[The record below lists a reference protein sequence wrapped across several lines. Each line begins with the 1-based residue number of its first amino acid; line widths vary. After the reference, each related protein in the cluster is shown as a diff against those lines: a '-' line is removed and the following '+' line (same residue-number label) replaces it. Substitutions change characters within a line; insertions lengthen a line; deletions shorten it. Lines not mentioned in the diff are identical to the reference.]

1 MPGSSPSAEG
11 QSTNMKVCSLV
22 RPSADTPTVPKRRRR
37 NGSFRK
43 DFDYAN
49 TYNGRFVESDS
60 RFATLANVSD
70 SIGHEDESTPRT
82 HNWVRVGYIS
92 DASGVDGVAQN
103 SEGSSLLEG
112 QLVVKSRK
120 DIEGNTVA
128 WEVPVRVASQGRVVA
143 AKSSLNAEKNVV
155 VQTRILPLLLLEVR
169 DHIATV
175 QPPKVW
181 LGVDTPEWR
190 WTDTR
195 HFTTSSAYSFLSDTD
210 SNSTITLWK
219 KVWALLIPQR
229 VKSFVWITLY
239 NHMDHILCHCVTARG
254 LWARVIHPELLVE
267 FLHISFDVW
276 LQCNLTSTYGST
288 YGDRWDSWFAIYCWL
303 LWKDRCSVVLDSDH
317 VPREDVLARGDRL
330 VSECVSVLSSRLR
343 NPTFDFIQPPQW
355 SQPALGW
362 VKGSTAEDLG
372 AGHAEAAR
380 VDDLGLSSVVIYV
393 GSGISDGIKG
403 SGALK
408 QRMPITCVIDGGQHS
423 SGEHKPAQLR
433 ALKQRMPITCVVH
446 VWFS

>member
-22 RPSADTPTVPKRRRR
+22 RPSADTPTCGKYGHAKEVCGIAPPTETIAAEANVQRNPDDLYGPWMQVPKRRRR

-155 VQTRILPLLLLEVR
+155 VQNVGPKKKKRDVQNSSTPTLAVGLSNLMEDITNVEVLE
-169 DHIATV
+169 
-175 QPPKVW
+175 
-181 LGVDTPEWR
+181 
-190 WTDTR
+190 
-195 HFTTSSAYSFLSDTD
+195 
-210 SNSTITLWK
+210 NSK
-219 KVWALLIPQR
+219 
-229 VKSFVWITLY
+229 
-239 NHMDHILCHCVTARG
+239 
-254 LWARVIHPELLVE
+254 
-267 FLHISFDVW
+267 
-276 LQCNLTSTYGST
+276 
-288 YGDRWDSWFAIYCWL
+288 
-303 LWKDRCSVVLDSDH
+303 
-317 VPREDVLARGDRL
+317 
-330 VSECVSVLSSRLR
+330 
-343 NPTFDFIQPPQW
+343 
-355 SQPALGW
+355 
-362 VKGSTAEDLG
+362 LG
-372 AGHAEAAR
+372 A
-380 VDDLGLSSVVIYV
+380 SSSNGV
-393 GSGISDGIKG
+393 GDIDSVSWIKNL
-403 SGALK
+403 AFV
-408 QRMPITCVIDGGQHS
+408 QA
-423 SGEHKPAQLR
+423 PASN
-433 ALKQRMPITCVVH
+433 M
-446 VWFS
+446 